1 MKLSTK
7 SRYAITAIID
17 LAQNQ
22 NGAVSLKDISVR
34 QGISLSYL
42 EQLFCKL
49 KNKKVVISRR
59 GPGGGYTLNRRSS
72 DISLFEIITAVDE
85 NIDQTQCEGSM
96 NCLKDKPCTTH
107 HVWTGLNEII
117 KDYMKNI
124 TIEDVI
130 TNQVIHNLHDARES
144 KTHVS

>member
-7 SRYAITAIID
+7 SRYAITAMID

-22 NGAVSLKDISVR
+22 QGAVSLRDISDR
-34 QGISLSYL
+34 KGISLSYL

-49 KNKKVVISRR
+49 KNNKVVSSWR
-59 GPGGGYTLNRRSS
+59 GPGGGYTLNRKCSE
-72 DISLFEIITAVDE
+72 ISLFEIITAVDE
-85 NIDQTQCEGSM
+85 NIDQTQCAGSM

-107 HVWTGLNEII
+107 HVWTGLNKII
-117 KDYMKNI
+117 KDYMKSI

-144 KTHVS
+144 KTNVS